1 MIDLVRAELLKLQT
15 TRMVYAML
23 GALLLIV
30 AIATVGVILGTR
42 AEEELKLEGDQ
53 AGIFSTA
60 AGGVIFVL
68 LLGVMLMSGEF
79 RHGTIT
85 QTLLITPNRWK
96 VLGAKLV
103 AAAILGF
110 AFGVLAELLAF
121 VLGAPLFELRVG
133 DFIFEDEARNL
144 IFGVILATTV
154 SAPFGV
160 AIGSLIRNQVVAIV
174 VVFAGLLIVEPI
186 VTGLLEI
193 EWREPSKYLPSQ
205 VTAGVIGGVDED
217 PNGLSRGA
225 ATAVL
230 LAYVGVLSA
239 LGGRFVLSR
248 DVNSI
253 QA

>member
-42 AEEELKLEGDQ
+42 EEELKFEGDQ

-217 PNGLSRGA
+217 PNRLSRGA